1 VKSKIVFKVK
11 KDYDLVLLESRG
23 FKKFESFNKSFYFY
37 GPCYLF
43 SYIVISCDSREF
55 TSYVS
60 DSSRTLSVFYDLVK
74 SGIVEKVYLDRKNKK
89 NYYFKEKRRK

>member
-1 VKSKIVFKVK
+1 MKIKIVFKVK
-11 KDYDLVLLESRG
+11 EDYDLVLLEYRG
-23 FKKFESFNKSFYFY
+23 FKKIESFNKSFYFY
-37 GPCYLF
+37 GPCYLL

-74 SGIVEKVYLDRKNKK
+74 SDIVEKVYLDRKNKK
-89 NYYFKEKRRK
+89 NYYFKEKRK